1 MNAGNTCSLVLDTRW
16 GWGVIH
22 RNRRVGMVM
31 NGAFKVSFRH
41 KLATCEMAK
50 AADSAC

>member
-1 MNAGNTCSLVLDTRW
+1 MNAGNICSLVLDTRW
-16 GWGVIH
+16 GWGGDPQEQES
-22 RNRRVGMVM
+22 RNGYDA
-31 NGAFKVSFRH
+31 AFTVSFRH